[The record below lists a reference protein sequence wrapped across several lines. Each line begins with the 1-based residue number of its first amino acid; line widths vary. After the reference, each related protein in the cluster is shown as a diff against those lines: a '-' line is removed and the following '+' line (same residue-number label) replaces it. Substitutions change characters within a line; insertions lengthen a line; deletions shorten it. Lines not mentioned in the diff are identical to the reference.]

1 MLMIGERMKT
11 WETIKQTLINFYND
25 SSVDP
30 WLNTLNVISFDNNSL
45 IISVPDQFSYDWI
58 KNHFLNDI
66 IRVVRDIDGNGIEV
80 SLILEDGNT
89 DEINN
94 IEPVKGNQF
103 IDKVE
108 AELREK
114 YSLENFVEGEC
125 NKFAFAA
132 AQAVA
137 KGPGHTYNPLFIY
150 GGVGLGKTHLVN
162 AIGNHIKKEYKLYV
176 IYVSAEAFVNDLVH
190 HLKTNKMDSFRETYR
205 NCDVLLI
212 DDIEFI
218 SNKEKTQEEIFHT
231 FNKLYEEKK
240 QIVFTSDRL
249 PKEIPGIEERL
260 RSRFEMG
267 LIADIQAPDVETK
280 VAIVKKKAEQNN
292 IDIDDDI
299 AFFLAYNTL
308 SNIRELEGY
317 LTRLSAYAYLTK
329 TKLNIN
335 VAKEVLA
342 SVIKKKDKWVTIEDI
357 QKAISLYFK
366 IKVSDLNSQKRMR
379 YIAYP
384 RQIAMYLARTLTNA
398 SFPEIGTQFG
408 NKDHSTVIHSVN
420 KIDNLYKTDQSVKD
434 VIEKIKKGL

>member
-1 MLMIGERMKT
+1 
-11 WETIKQTLINFYND
+11 
-25 SSVDP
+25 
-30 WLNTLNVISFDNNSL
+30 
-45 IISVPDQFSYDWI
+45 
-58 KNHFLNDI
+58 
-66 IRVVRDIDGNGIEV
+66 
-80 SLILEDGNT
+80 
-89 DEINN
+89 
-94 IEPVKGNQF
+94 
-103 IDKVE
+103 
-108 AELREK
+108 
-114 YSLENFVEGEC
+114 
-125 NKFAFAA
+125 
-132 AQAVA
+132 
-137 KGPGHTYNPLFIY
+137 
-150 GGVGLGKTHLVN
+150 
-162 AIGNHIKKEYKLYV
+162 
-176 IYVSAEAFVNDLVH
+176 
-190 HLKTNKMDSFRETYR
+190 
-205 NCDVLLI
+205 
-212 DDIEFI
+212 
-218 SNKEKTQEEIFHT
+218 
-231 FNKLYEEKK
+231 
-240 QIVFTSDRL
+240 
-249 PKEIPGIEERL
+249 
-260 RSRFEMG
+260 MG

-420 KIDNLYKTDQSVKD
+420 KIDNLYKTDQTVKD

>member
-1 MLMIGERMKT
+1 MKT

-66 IRVVRDIDGNGIEV
+66 IRVVRDINGNEIEV
-80 SLILEDGNT
+80 SLILEDGKT
-89 DEINN
+89 DEIIN
-94 IEPVKGNQF
+94 IAPIKDNKF
-103 IDKVE
+103 IDKAE

-357 QKAISLYFK
+357 QKAISIYFK

>member
-66 IRVVRDIDGNGIEV
+66 IRVVRDINGNEIEV
-80 SLILEDGNT
+80 SLILEDGKT
-89 DEINN
+89 DEIIN
-94 IEPVKGNQF
+94 IAPIKDNKF
-103 IDKVE
+103 IDKA

-357 QKAISLYFK
+357 QKAISIYFK

>member
-1 MLMIGERMKT
+1 MKT